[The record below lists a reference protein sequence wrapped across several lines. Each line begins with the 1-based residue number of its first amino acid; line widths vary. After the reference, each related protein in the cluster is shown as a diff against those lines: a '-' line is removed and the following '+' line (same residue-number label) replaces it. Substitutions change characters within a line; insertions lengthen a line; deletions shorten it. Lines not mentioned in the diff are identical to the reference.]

1 MRCRDG
7 GLWIW
12 DIGGGEGRGWRSCVR
27 GARPGEWGGLLLKLW
42 GGEREG
48 GGRWDVCW
56 IVELLVSKYLC
67 HDAKRGV
74 EGEIYLLDVSTRW
87 LDLCHKVLNTN
98 TCLAFHDL
106 VTSHHLAVSQES
118 REFHDVYSWVKTT
131 DVSKEAKDYNPPVP
145 ATMTPQEEFH
155 MIPAR
160 NSEQIQGKAEM
171 VFSYQVDSKWV
182 SVQ

>member
-1 MRCRDG
+1 M
-7 GLWIW
+7 
-12 DIGGGEGRGWRSCVR
+12 
-27 GARPGEWGGLLLKLW
+27 
-42 GGEREG
+42 
-48 GGRWDVCW
+48 
-56 IVELLVSKYLC
+56 
-67 HDAKRGV
+67 
-74 EGEIYLLDVSTRW
+74 
-87 LDLCHKVLNTN
+87 LNTN

-160 NSEQIQGKAEM
+160 NSEQVQDRVGIIH
-171 VFSYQVDSKWV
+171 FYQVDLKCASGQMV
-182 SVQ
+182 NNNPRRFVPIQLYADCQT